1 MRVSTWGFFTV
12 EPSVELQIFWLCC
25 RAFTFA
31 TSICSLDLS
40 VSSTFGWKSYGWPIG
55 DDGHHLESHEKIP
68 SINKYTLFFAVFLW
82 NRRFQSPTSSSR
94 YILHQSSGQ
103 QLHQVSTAPERTLHF
118 LQAPAT
124 CRPFQLV
131 FKVFFIKT
139 QFPSKSVIF
148 GLILW
153 WFVPQIE
160 KPQFHGIIGWW
171 DI

>member
-12 EPSVELQIFWLCC
+12 EPSVELQFFSVPCC

-68 SINKYTLFFAVFLW
+68 SINKYTVFLLFFYGTGDFKVPHHQADISCTSQDNSSTKFPPRLKGPCTFCKRPLLAVLFSW
-82 NRRFQSPTSSSR
+82 SSR
-94 YILHQSSGQ
+94 FFSSK
-103 QLHQVSTAPERTLHF
+103 LSL
-118 LQAPAT
+118 PAN
-124 CRPFQLV
+124 RSF
-131 FKVFFIKT
+131 
-139 QFPSKSVIF
+139 SVWCCG
-148 GLILW
+148 GLY
-153 WFVPQIE
+153 PKIE
-160 KPQFHGIIGWW
+160 KPQFHGILGWW